1 MNLGVF
7 HKIMK
12 EKNFLSLSGNM
23 IFAGLGLVSFLLLVR
38 SLDKQAFG
46 EWVLFMTIAT
56 FVDLFRFGLTRNAI
70 IRFSSSG
77 NEVIAGNMMG
87 TSYFMGLVLVL
98 ACMVFLW
105 PVFFIFGESTGAY
118 LLFFKYYPLYALA
131 NLSWNNAIS
140 FLQAE
145 QKFGR
150 ILFIRLFNMAGFVL
164 FLIFNLI
171 FWRLGVETLLMV
183 NIITNFLSSIAS
195 IVSGRDGLKHIRK
208 TRWATVRK
216 LSGYGVFSIGST
228 IGSSLLKSADVFI
241 IGLNP
246 LMGTIAVAIY
256 SIPLKL
262 VEMINIP
269 LRSFIATAFPRMS
282 KASLENDPEKL
293 KELFYT
299 YSGALTLLFTL
310 ISLGGFFLARPLV
323 LFLGG
328 REYLDSV
335 ELLVWVFRI
344 FCIYGLMLPLD
355 RMLGVALDSLGYPR
369 LNMYK
374 VMVMAALNIAG
385 DLVMVFVFES
395 LSGVALVTLFFT
407 LIGLYFGDRY
417 LKRYL
422 EIRLWQIFPY
432 GIKFYT
438 ELVKKGKTAFSSA

>member
-1 MNLGVF
+1 MSQGLI
-7 HKIMK
+7 HKILR

-38 SLDKQAFG
+38 SLDKEAFG

-77 NEVIAGNMMG
+77 NESISISMMG
-87 TSYFMGLVLVL
+87 TTYFMGLIMVL
-98 ACMVFLW
+98 ACFILLW
-105 PVFFIFGESTGAY
+105 PVYLLFGESIGAY
-118 LLFFKYYPLYALA
+118 ILFFKYYPLYALA

-140 FLQAE
+140 FFQAE

-164 FLIFNLI
+164 FLIFNRV
-171 FWRLGVETLLMV
+171 FWNLGVEALLIV
-183 NIITNFLSSIAS
+183 NIITNLISSVAS
-195 IVSGRDGLKHIRK
+195 IVSGRDGLKHIYK
-208 TRWATVRK
+208 TNWVTVRK
-216 LSGYGVFSIGST
+216 ISGYGIFSIGST

-246 LMGTIAVAIY
+246 LLGTVAVAIY

-269 LRSFIATAFPRMS
+269 LRSFIATAFPKMS
-282 KASLENDPEKL
+282 KASLDNEREKL

-310 ISLGGFFLARPLV
+310 ISLGGFLLARPLV

-328 REYLDSV
+328 NEYLDSV
-335 ELLVWVFRI
+335 ELLVWIFRI

-374 VMVMAALNIAG
+374 VMVMAFLNIVG
-385 DLVMVFVFES
+385 DLLMVFVFES
-395 LSGVALVTLFFT
+395 LSGVAWVTLFFT
-407 LIGLYFGDRY
+407 LTGLYFGDRY

-432 GIKFYT
+432 GIRFYT
-438 ELVKKGKTAFSSA
+438 ELVKKGKTALLSA